1 MTLEEDY
8 KLNALHLKPN
18 DVIVITFNP
27 NKINLDDA
35 EQIFRNIKNSLIHTP
50 IIGVFEGVTLT
61 TENKEDLINYLKSI

>member
-8 KLNALHLKPN
+8 KINTLHLKPD

-27 NKINLDDA
+27 DKVDLDDA
-35 EQIFRNIKNSLIHTP
+35 EQIFRNIKKSLIYTP